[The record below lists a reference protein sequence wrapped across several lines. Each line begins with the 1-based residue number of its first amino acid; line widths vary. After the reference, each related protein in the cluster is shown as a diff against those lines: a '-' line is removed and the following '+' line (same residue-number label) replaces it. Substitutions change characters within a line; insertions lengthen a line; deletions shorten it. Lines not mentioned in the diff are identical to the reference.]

1 MHIFS
6 VSSVTFYFHSVVA
19 ANWNPNCTLSV
30 AGKNSVIPCLRF
42 FLLVSFVVVVFQ
54 GDSGGPLLYN
64 GIAVG
69 ITSNGGKK
77 CGQIKK
83 PGIYTIIS
91 HYTEWIDN
99 TMSQQPAATQDQS
112 S

>member
-1 MHIFS
+1 MCSCKHMHTINICLNS
-6 VSSVTFYFHSVVA
+6 QLHASWTH
-19 ANWNPNCTLSV
+19 NWTTSDPDLNLKS
-30 AGKNSVIPCLRF
+30 ASACLF
-42 FLLVSFVVVVFQ
+42 VVFQ

-64 GIAVG
+64 GIVVG

-77 CGQIKK
+77 CGQMKK

-99 TMSQQPAATQDQS
+99 TMGLQPTSELAEE
-112 S
+112 

>member
-1 MHIFS
+1 MGRRQLS
-6 VSSVTFYFHSVVA
+6 KNLNVTYDWLPRAKTAKCEVWST
-19 ANWNPNCTLSV
+19 PPLT
-30 AGKNSVIPCLRF
+30 
-42 FLLVSFVVVVFQ
+42 VFQ

-83 PGIYTIIS
+83 PGIYTVIS
-91 HYTEWIDN
+91 HYTEWIDRTMALQN
-99 TMSQQPAATQDQS
+99 TEDTDQS

>member
-1 MHIFS
+1 MYIY
-6 VSSVTFYFHSVVA
+6 TA
-19 ANWNPNCTLSV
+19 
-30 AGKNSVIPCLRF
+30 CL
-42 FLLVSFVVVVFQ
+42 FVVCQ

-77 CGQIKK
+77 CGQLKK

-99 TMSQQPAATQDQS
+99 IMAEQPTAAQDPS